1 MSRQMKN
8 SVISWIGDIPKTWCE
23 CRLKNVGT
31 LYGGLTRKSG
41 DDFNV
46 NEDDTSFML
55 YIPFTNI
62 FNNSSINPTQLAK
75 VKIEVG
81 EEQHLVRKGDLL
93 FLMSSEDLDGVGKPA
108 ILEEQI
114 NNLGLNSFCKGLN
127 IYNPNTHNKFL
138 FYLMSSHLCR
148 ELIRQEAKGFIRV
161 NLRQDKLSCCPILL
175 PPLSE
180 QKAIADFL
188 DTKCA
193 EIDQIIVLQEKM
205 IDKLRAYRQSLISDT
220 VFRGIGKNVNLMN
233 SGQEWLG
240 KIPAHWELRPL
251 KYVFTQ
257 RREKND
263 PIKSTERLSLS
274 IGAGVT
280 PYAEKTT
287 NLDRFKD
294 DFTQYQLAYPNDIV
308 LNCMNMIVGAV
319 GRSDYLGCVSPVYYV
334 IYPTH
339 EDNPYYY
346 GYLLNTPAIR
356 SVYHALGQGI
366 YAIER
371 GDGRVN
377 TCRLKV
383 PYEDFGRITIPV
395 PPIDEQQAIADFLD
409 TKTKDIDQLITI
421 KQKKIEELKEY
432 KKSLIYEYVTG
443 KKEVDG

>member
-1 MSRQMKN
+1 MSRPMKH
-8 SVISWIGDIPKTWCE
+8 SGIPWIGEIPEKWE
-23 CRLKNVGT
+23 VRKMRT
-31 LYGGLTRKSG
+31 LGSFSASG
-41 DDFNV
+41 IDK
-46 NEDDTSFML
+46 L
-55 YIPFTNI
+55 
-62 FNNSSINPTQLAK
+62 INPDEPLVHIINYVDIYNNGKYELRSKDYMIVSTSPE
-75 VKIEVG
+75 KIEEHQVRIG
-81 EEQHLVRKGDLL
+81 DMILTPSSETIDDIGISSVVMEELPNTAYSYHVLRFRSGDLL
-93 FLMSSEDLDGVGKPA
+93 NLSFKKY
-108 ILEEQI
+108 IT
-114 NNLGLNSFCKGLN
+114 NNRFVAQ
-127 IYNPNTHNKFL
+127 YF
-138 FYLMSSHLCR
+138 SSHCNGTIRKTVSR
-148 ELIRQEAKGFIRV
+148 EVFKE
-161 NLRQDKLSCCPILL
+161 CPILL

-188 DTKCA
+188 DTRCS

-205 IDKLRAYRQSLISDT
+205 IDELRAYRQALISDT
-220 VFRGIGKNVNLMN
+220 IFRGIDKNVNLMD

-319 GRSDYLGCVSPVYYV
+319 GRSDYFGCVSPVYYV